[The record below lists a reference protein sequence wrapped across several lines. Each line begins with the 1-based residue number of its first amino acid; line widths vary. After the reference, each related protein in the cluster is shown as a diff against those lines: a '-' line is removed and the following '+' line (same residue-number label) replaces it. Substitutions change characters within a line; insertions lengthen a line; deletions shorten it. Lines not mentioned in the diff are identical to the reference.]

1 MKIVICGAGLVGEQI
16 ARRLSEEG
24 QTVTVIDQDP
34 ALVRRIM
41 DKLDVGGIVGHASH
55 PDVQERAG
63 AADADMLIA
72 VTQLDEVNM
81 VACQVAHTEFNVPQK
96 IARIRAQSYLQTRW
110 TDLFRRDHMPID
122 VIISPEAEIAR
133 VAMDRL
139 NSPAAT
145 DMAEFLDG
153 GVVVAAINLDE
164 DCAVVETP
172 LRQLTEL
179 FSTLEAIVLGFRR
192 GEVLKAATS
201 GDHLECGDQIYVLA
215 TKKDIERAM
224 SIFGGDHP
232 PAHSIVII
240 GGGIVGLTL
249 AQMLEDGPRETRV
262 RIIERDRARAEFI
275 ADRLDDTVV
284 LHGDGLEP
292 ELLEEAGVGS
302 ADAAIAL
309 TEDDKVNLL
318 AMALCKKAGAA
329 QTIALT
335 NNPVFSNM
343 SGSLGVDTVINPR
356 AATASTI
363 LRHIRRGRIRSVH
376 SIGEGEAEIIEVQVL
391 STSNIAGKQLRAAN
405 FPKGAAVGAILSG
418 KEVVLP
424 KGDTIIKEGDR
435 VVIFAESS
443 VVKQIEQMFRV
454 SIDFF

>member
-16 ARRLSEEG
+16 ARRLSDEG

-34 ALVRRIM
+34 ALVRRVT

-55 PDVQERAG
+55 PDIQERAG
-63 AADADMLIA
+63 ADDADMLIA

-110 TDLFRRDHMPID
+110 SDLFRRDHMPID

-139 NSPAAT
+139 TSPAAS

-153 GVVVAAINLDE
+153 EVIVAAINLGE
-164 DCAVVETP
+164 DCAVVNTP

-179 FSTLEAIVLGFRR
+179 FSTLDAFVLGFRR
-192 GEVLKAATS
+192 DDVIQAAS
-201 GDHLECGDQIYVLA
+201 SSDHLECGDQIYVLS
-215 TKKDIERAM
+215 TKKDIARAM
-224 SIFGGDHP
+224 SIFGGDRP

-240 GGGIVGLTL
+240 GGGTVGMTL
-249 AQMLEDGPRETRV
+249 AQMLEDGPRDTRV
-262 RIIERDRARAEFI
+262 RIIERDRARAEFV
-275 ADRLDDTVV
+275 ADRLNDTVV

-292 ELLEEAGVGS
+292 ELLEEAGVAS

-318 AMALCKKAGAA
+318 ATALCKKAGAA

-363 LRHIRRGRIRSVH
+363 LRHIRRGRVRSVH

-391 STSNIAGKQLRAAN
+391 STSNIAGKRLREAK
-405 FPKGAAVGAILSG
+405 FPKGASVGAVLYDG
-418 KEVVLP
+418 KVILP
-424 KGDTIIKEGDR
+424 KGDTIIKEDCR

>member
-1 MKIVICGAGLVGEQI
+1 MKIIICGAGQVGEQI
-16 ARRLSEEG
+16 ARRLSDEG
-24 QTVTVIDQDP
+24 HTVTVIDHE
-34 ALVRRIM
+34 ATLVRRVT

-55 PDVQERAG
+55 PDIQERAG
-63 AADADMLIA
+63 AEDADMLIA

-110 TDLFRRDHMPID
+110 SDLFRRDHMPID
-122 VIISPEAEIAR
+122 VIISPETA
-133 VAMDRL
+133 VAQVAISRL
-139 NSPAAT
+139 ANPAAS

-153 GVVVAAINLDE
+153 EVSVAAITLGE
-164 DCAVVETP
+164 DCAVVNTP

-179 FSTLEAIVLGFRR
+179 FSTLDAFVMGFRR
-192 GEVLKAATS
+192 GEVIRAATS

-215 TKKDIERAM
+215 TKRDLDRTL
-224 SIFGGDHP
+224 SIFGGDRP

-240 GGGIVGLTL
+240 GGGTVGM
-249 AQMLEDGPRETRV
+249 AVARMLEDRARDISV
-262 RIIERDRARAEFI
+262 RIIERNRDRAEYI
-275 ADRLDDTVV
+275 ADRLDSTVV

-292 ELLEEAGVGS
+292 ELLEEAGVAS
-302 ADAAIAL
+302 ADATIAL

-318 AMALCKKAGAA
+318 ASALCKKAGAA

-363 LRHIRRGRIRSVH
+363 LRHIRRGRVRAVH

-391 STSNIAGKQLRAAN
+391 STSNIAGKQIREAN
-405 FPKGAAVGAILSG
+405 FPDGSSVGAILHG
-418 KEVVLP
+418 DMVVLP
-424 KGDTIIKEGDR
+424 KGDTVIQEGDR
-435 VVIFAESS
+435 VVIFAESQM
-443 VVKQIEQMFRV
+443 VKQIEQLFRV
-454 SIDFF
+454 SVDFF

>member
-16 ARRLSEEG
+16 ARRLSDEG

-34 ALVRRIM
+34 ALVRRVT

-55 PDVQERAG
+55 PDIQERAG

-139 NSPAAT
+139 SSPAAT

-153 GVVVAAINLDE
+153 EVVVAAINLGD

-179 FSTLEAIVLGFRR
+179 FSTLEAFVLGFRR
-192 GEVLKAATS
+192 GEVMKAATS

-224 SIFGGDHP
+224 SIFGGDKP

-240 GGGIVGLTL
+240 GGGTVGMTL
-249 AQMLEDGPRETRV
+249 AQMLEGGSRETRV

-318 AMALCKKAGAA
+318 ATALCKKAGAA

-363 LRHIRRGRIRSVH
+363 LRHIRRGRVRSVH

-391 STSNIAGKQLRAAN
+391 STSSIAGKRLRDAN
-405 FPKGAAVGAILSG
+405 FPHGAAVGAILSDG
-418 KEVVLP
+418 KVVLP
-424 KGDTIIKEGDR
+424 KGDTIIKENNR
-435 VVIFAESS
+435 VVIFAEAG